1 MKITKAI
8 GTQAADQPLEIIN
21 IERRELTPN
30 DVEIEIIYCGICHSD
45 LHTARNEW
53 QGTTYPNVPGHEIV
67 GKVTKVGSAVSKFK
81 VGDLAGV
88 GCMVDSCRECEN
100 CKTDMEQFC
109 DSGATYTYNSADK
122 HTGGQTYGGYS
133 ESVVVDENFV
143 LKLPS
148 NLDLASTAPL
158 LCAGITTYS
167 PLKKWGAGPG
177 KKVGVLGIGGLG
189 HMAIKI
195 AKAMGAYVVV
205 FTSSTSKTEDAK
217 RLGADEVVL
226 TSDKEK
232 LSTYAKSLHLIIDT
246 VSAQHNIDEYLSLL
260 KVEGALVLVGAPM
273 EPLPVTSFS
282 LIGGRRSFAG
292 SLIGG
297 IAETQEMLDFCGK
310 HNITSDIELIKA
322 DQVNEAYER
331 MLKGD
336 VKYRFVIDI
345 ASLK

>member
-8 GTQAADQPLEIIN
+8 GTQADTEPLKIMN
-21 IERRELTPN
+21 IERRDVAAN

-67 GKVTKVGSAVSKFK
+67 GKVTKVGTAVSKFK

-100 CKTDMEQFC
+100 CKADMEQFC
-109 DSGATYTYNSADK
+109 DSGATYTYNSDDK
-122 HTGGQTYGGYS
+122 KSGGKTYGGYS
-133 ESVVVDENFV
+133 QSVVVDESFV
-143 LKLPS
+143 LKIPI
-148 NLDLASTAPL
+148 NLDLAATAPL

-205 FTSSTSKTEDAK
+205 FTSSLSKTEDAK

-226 TSDKEK
+226 TSDKDK
-232 LSTYAKSLHLIIDT
+232 LATYAKSLHLIIDT
-246 VSAQHNIDEYLSLL
+246 VSAQHNIDEFLSLL

-310 HNITSDIELIKA
+310 HNITSDIEIIKA

-345 ASLK
+345 ASI